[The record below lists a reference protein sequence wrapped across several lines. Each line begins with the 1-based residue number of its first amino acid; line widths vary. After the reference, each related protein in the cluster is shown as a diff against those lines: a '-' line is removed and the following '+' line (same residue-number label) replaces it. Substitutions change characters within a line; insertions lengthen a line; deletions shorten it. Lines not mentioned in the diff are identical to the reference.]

1 MLVER
6 EEELLPVDGPHFNG
20 LVIRGC
26 DQSLSITRKVYT
38 AHGGSVS
45 PEYCWLSFP
54 VSTHK
59 HQDKFKKKKSKPV
72 GVQKCV
78 HFLF

>member
-45 PEYCWLSFP
+45 PEYC
-54 VSTHK
+54 
-59 HQDKFKKKKSKPV
+59 
-72 GVQKCV
+72 
-78 HFLF
+78 

>member
-1 MLVER
+1 MCLILCTADPVDVLVKR

-26 DQSLSITRKVYT
+26 DQSLSITREVNA

-45 PEYCWLSFP
+45 LEYC
-54 VSTHK
+54 
-59 HQDKFKKKKSKPV
+59 
-72 GVQKCV
+72 
-78 HFLF
+78 